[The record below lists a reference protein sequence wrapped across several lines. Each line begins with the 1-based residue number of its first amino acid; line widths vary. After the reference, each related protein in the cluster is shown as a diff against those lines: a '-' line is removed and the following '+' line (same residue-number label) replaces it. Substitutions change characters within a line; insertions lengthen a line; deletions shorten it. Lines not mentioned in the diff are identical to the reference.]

1 MSGEGIYFETNRTA
15 LQDIGSAT
23 KVGMEAGANVI
34 NAIVSKFPPLST
46 SHNRLGK
53 LATSPANAVG
63 IELQSGVAH
72 GILPPAPFS
81 AHRQPDADQNFASR
95 LHVHPT
101 ACALSTRTAR
111 SSIFSA
117 DRQVSVPDG
126 RITDERPS
134 GPWGWLR
141 GGLWGNSKGL
151 SSLSSRIDEQTRNG
165 GSERLQLAHADN
177 GENCQALT
185 YHRASHSI

>member
-1 MSGEGIYFETNRTA
+1 MSGEGLSFEANRTA
-15 LQDIGSAT
+15 FQDTVSAI

-34 NAIVSKFPPLST
+34 NAIVSNFPPRST
-46 SHNRLGK
+46 SHHRLGK
-53 LATSPANAVG
+53 LAPSPANAIG

-101 ACALSTRTAR
+101 ACASSAKPAR
-111 SSIFSA
+111 FSIFPA
-117 DRQVSVPDG
+117 DRQTSVPYG

-141 GGLWGNSKGL
+141 GGLWGNSKGS
-151 SSLSSRIDEQTRNG
+151 SSLSSRNDEQRRNG
-165 GSERLQLAHADN
+165 GSERLQHPHADN
-177 GENCQALT
+177 GET
-185 YHRASHSI
+185 YRRASHSL

>member
-1 MSGEGIYFETNRTA
+1 MSGKGLSCEANRTSF
-15 LQDIGSAT
+15 QDTVSAI
-23 KVGMEAGANVI
+23 KIGMEAGANVI
-34 NAIVSKFPPLST
+34 NAIVSNFPPRST

-53 LATSPANAVG
+53 LAPSPANAIG

-72 GILPPAPFS
+72 VILPPAPFS
-81 AHRQPDADQNFASR
+81 THRQPDADQNFASR
-95 LHVHPT
+95 LRVHPT
-101 ACALSTRTAR
+101 ACAFSAKTAR
-111 SSIFSA
+111 VSIFSA

-141 GGLWGNSKGL
+141 GGLWGNLKGS
-151 SSLSSRIDEQTRNG
+151 SSLSSRNDEQRRNG
-165 GSERLQLAHADN
+165 GSERLQLPHAGN
-177 GENCQALT
+177 GEK